1 MESEMETGLESGPA
15 KGPSGHLEHWAALAP
30 QAAGS
35 DGEEE
40 GSPHSRG
47 GGQALQGADGQD

>member
-1 MESEMETGLESGPA
+1 MVTGLESGPA

-30 QAAGS
+30 QAEGR

-47 GGQALQGADGQD
+47 GGQALQGADGPE